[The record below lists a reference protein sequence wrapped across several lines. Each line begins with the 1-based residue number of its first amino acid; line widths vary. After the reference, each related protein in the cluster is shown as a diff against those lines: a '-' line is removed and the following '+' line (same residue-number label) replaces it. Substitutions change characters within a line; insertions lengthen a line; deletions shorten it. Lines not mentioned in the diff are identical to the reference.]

1 MIIVAKFYGK
11 QLFFVIAFIFIM
23 VALMF
28 TGLDQVSSFSATAAS
43 INNLGPALGE
53 VATNYSGISDSA
65 KWILQKLFYYD
76 NCCQI
81 LR

>member
-1 MIIVAKFYGK
+1 
-11 QLFFVIAFIFIM
+11 M

-53 VATNYSGISDSA
+53 VAANYSSVSDSA
-65 KWILQKLFYYD
+65 KWILSFSMLLGRLE
-76 NCCQI
+76 I
-81 LR
+81 LTLMALLHKAFWRF

>member
-1 MIIVAKFYGK
+1 
-11 QLFFVIAFIFIM
+11 M

-65 KWILQKLFYYD
+65 KWILSFSMLLGRLE
-76 NCCQI
+76 I
-81 LR
+81 LTLMALLHKAFWRF